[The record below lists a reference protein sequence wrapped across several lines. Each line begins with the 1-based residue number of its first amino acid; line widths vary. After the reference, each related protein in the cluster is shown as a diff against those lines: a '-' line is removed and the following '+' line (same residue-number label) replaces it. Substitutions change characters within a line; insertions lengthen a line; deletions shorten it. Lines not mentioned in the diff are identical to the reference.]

1 MTGRPSQSAVQAA
14 PGPMDVAL
22 ATVALEEL
30 LDRYRRRR
38 PGESI
43 TDVIVG
49 LVRVAPSEK

>member
-1 MTGRPSQSAVQAA
+1 
-14 PGPMDVAL
+14 MDVAL